1 MNPSHSPSNPVHRD
15 THEVHDLVDARVP
28 VSTSANEPVQLTASG
43 VATSGVG
50 TLAPQNEAAPLDE
63 AALAALATRIR
74 AWGRELGFGAIG
86 ISDTD
91 LSHAEAGLAAWLEA
105 GCHGEMD
112 YMAKHG
118 MKRARPAE
126 LVAGTRR
133 VITAR
138 MAYLPAATLAGAALS
153 NAPGKKAES
162 ASQAEIQPQAHGG
175 AATDARET
183 GAHED
188 WRRREHARLADPQA
202 AVVSIYARGR
212 DYHKVMRAR
221 LQQLAERIEAEIGAF
236 GFRVFTDSAPVLEVE
251 LAQKA
256 GIGWRGKHTLLL
268 QRDAGSLFFLGEI
281 YVDVPLPTDA
291 EDPASHAP
299 EQPGAHCGS
308 CTRCIDACPT
318 GAITGPYRVDA
329 RRCISYLTIELK
341 GSIPLELRELIGNRV
356 YGCDDCQLVCPW
368 NKFAQAAPVADFD
381 VRHGLDRASLVE
393 LFGWSAAQFDE
404 RMQGSA
410 IRRIGYECW
419 SRNIAVAMGNALR
432 ATREG
437 ADARSALHDGHDAHD
452 AREGRAA
459 IVAALHARAHDESAL
474 VREHVQWAL
483 EAA

>member
-1 MNPSHSPSNPVHRD
+1 MSPAPNAPTSCD
-15 THEVHDLVDARVP
+15 EAR
-28 VSTSANEPVQLTASG
+28 AERQF
-43 VATSGVG
+43 
-50 TLAPQNEAAPLDE
+50 DE
-63 AALAALATRIR
+63 AALHALARNIKT
-74 AWGRELGFGAIG
+74 WGRELGFGAIG

-91 LSHAEAGLAAWLEA
+91 LSAAEAPLAAWLEA

-126 LVAGTRR
+126 LVAGTLR

-138 MAYLPAATLAGAALS
+138 IAYLPAHAMSGK
-153 NAPGKKAES
+153 PGES
-162 ASQAEIQPQAHGG
+162 EPQ
-175 AATDARET
+175 EVPPS
-183 GAHED
+183 ED
-188 WRRREHARLADPQA
+188 WRAVEHARLADPSA

-212 DYHKVMRAR
+212 DYHKVMRNR
-221 LQQLAERIEAEIGAF
+221 LQHLSEKIQAEIGAF
-236 GFRVFTDSAPVLEVE
+236 GYRVFTDSAPVLEVE

-291 EDPASHAP
+291 ETSPEHAP
-299 EQPGAHCGS
+299 ETPGSHCGS
-308 CTRCIDACPT
+308 CARCIGACPT
-318 GAITGPYRVDA
+318 GAIVAPYKVDA
-329 RRCISYLTIELK
+329 RLCISYLTIELK
-341 GSIPLELRELIGNRV
+341 GSIPVDMRPLIGNRV

-393 LFGWSAAQFDE
+393 LFSWSADEFDT

-410 IRRIGYECW
+410 IRRIGYESW
-419 SRNIAVAMGNALR
+419 LRNLAVGMGNALR
-432 ATREG
+432 APRESLS
-437 ADARSALHDGHDAHD
+437 ADARK
-452 AREGRAA
+452 A
-459 IVAALHARAHDESAL
+459 IVEALERRADDSSHV

>member
-1 MNPSHSPSNPVHRD
+1 MNRSPES
-15 THEVHDLVDARVP
+15 P
-28 VSTSANEPVQLTASG
+28 VSPVSDASASG
-43 VATSGVG
+43 G
-50 TLAPQNEAAPLDE
+50 EARAERQFDE
-63 AALAALATRIR
+63 AALRALAQNIKT
-74 AWGRELGFGAIG
+74 WGRELGFGAIG

-91 LSHAEAGLAAWLEA
+91 LSAAEAPLAAWLEA

-126 LVAGTRR
+126 LVAGTLR

-138 MAYLPAATLAGAALS
+138 IAYLPQQS
-153 NAPGKKAES
+153 MSGKPAES
-162 ASQAEIQPQAHGG
+162 E
-175 AATDARET
+175 R
-183 GAHED
+183 HEAPHNRD
-188 WRRREHARLADPQA
+188 WRAAEQARLADPSA

-212 DYHKVMRAR
+212 DYHKVMRNR
-221 LQQLAERIEAEIGAF
+221 LQHLSEKIQAEIGAF
-236 GFRVFTDSAPVLEVE
+236 GYRVFTDSAPVLEVE

-291 EDPASHAP
+291 ETSPEVAP
-299 EQPGAHCGS
+299 ETPGSHCGS
-308 CTRCIDACPT
+308 CSRCIGACPT
-318 GAITGPYRVDA
+318 GAIVGPYKVDA
-329 RRCISYLTIELK
+329 RLCISYLTIELK
-341 GSIPLELRELIGNRV
+341 GSIPVEMRPLIGNRV

-381 VRHGLDRASLVE
+381 VRHGLDRASLLE
-393 LFGWSAAQFDE
+393 LFAWSADEFDT

-410 IRRIGYECW
+410 IRRIGYESW
-419 SRNIAVAMGNALR
+419 LRNLAVGMGNALR
-432 ATREG
+432 ASP
-437 ADARSALHDGHDAHD
+437 DALSDE
-452 AREGRAA
+452 AREA
-459 IVAALHARAHDESAL
+459 IVEALTRRADDPSPL

>member
-1 MNPSHSPSNPVHRD
+1 MNRSPKS
-15 THEVHDLVDARVP
+15 P
-28 VSTSANEPVQLTASG
+28 VSCTPASADDAVRASG
-43 VATSGVG
+43 ATSRF
-50 TLAPQNEAAPLDE
+50 DE
-63 AALAALATRIR
+63 AALRALALDIKT
-74 AWGRELGFGAIG
+74 WGRELGFGAIG

-91 LSHAEAGLAAWLEA
+91 LSAAEAPLAAWLEA

-138 MAYLPAATLAGAALS
+138 IAYLPAQTLGAEA
-153 NAPGKKAES
+153 AE
-162 ASQAEIQPQAHGG
+162 
-175 AATDARET
+175 
-183 GAHED
+183 GAHEGRHESAPESMPQDVTQPVSRATLRARD
-188 WRRREHARLADPQA
+188 WRAAEHARLADPST

-212 DYHKVMRAR
+212 DYHKVMRQR
-221 LQQLAERIEAEIGAF
+221 LQQLADRIEAAIGPF
-236 GFRVFTDSAPVLEVE
+236 GYRVFTDSAPVLEVE

-291 EDPASHAP
+291 ETSPEAAP
-299 EQPGAHCGS
+299 ETPGSHCGS
-308 CTRCIDACPT
+308 CARCIGACPT
-318 GAITGPYRVDA
+318 GAIVAPYKVDA

-341 GSIPLELRELIGNRV
+341 GSIPLELRPLIGNRV

-393 LFGWSAAQFDE
+393 LFAWSAEEFDT

-410 IRRIGYECW
+410 IRRIGYESW
-419 SRNIAVAMGNALR
+419 LRNLAVGMGNALR
-432 ATREG
+432 AAPG
-437 ADARSALHDGHDAHD
+437 SLDLDARG
-452 AREGRAA
+452 A
-459 IVAALHARAHDESAL
+459 IVLALRQRADDPSAV
-474 VREHVQWAL
+474 VREHVEWAL

>member
-1 MNPSHSPSNPVHRD
+1 MNRSPKSPVFCTPASAD
-15 THEVHDLVDARVP
+15 DAMR
-28 VSTSANEPVQLTASG
+28 ASG
-43 VATSGVG
+43 ATSRF
-50 TLAPQNEAAPLDE
+50 DE
-63 AALAALATRIR
+63 AALRALALDIKT
-74 AWGRELGFGAIG
+74 WGRELGFGAIG

-91 LSHAEAGLAAWLEA
+91 LSAAEAPLAAWLEA

-138 MAYLPAATLAGAALS
+138 IAYLPAQTLEAEAA
-153 NAPGKKAES
+153 E
-162 ASQAEIQPQAHGG
+162 
-175 AATDARET
+175 
-183 GAHED
+183 GAHEGGHESAPESMPQDVTQPASRATPRARD
-188 WRRREHARLADPQA
+188 WRAAEHARLADPST

-212 DYHKVMRAR
+212 DYHKVMRQR
-221 LQQLAERIEAEIGAF
+221 LQQLADRIEAAIGPF
-236 GFRVFTDSAPVLEVE
+236 GYRVFTDSAPVLEVE

-291 EDPASHAP
+291 ETSPEAAP
-299 EQPGAHCGS
+299 ETPGSHCGS
-308 CTRCIDACPT
+308 CARCIGACPT
-318 GAITGPYRVDA
+318 GAIVAPYKVDA

-341 GSIPLELRELIGNRV
+341 GSIPLDLRPLIGNRV

-393 LFGWSAAQFDE
+393 LFAWSAEEFDT

-410 IRRIGYECW
+410 IRRIGYESW
-419 SRNIAVAMGNALR
+419 LRNLAVGMGNALR
-432 ATREG
+432 A
-437 ADARSALHDGHDAHD
+437 APASLDLDA
-452 AREGRAA
+452 RAA
-459 IVAALHARAHDESAL
+459 IVLALRQRADDPSAV
-474 VREHVQWAL
+474 VREHVEWAL

>member
-1 MNPSHSPSNPVHRD
+1 MNRSPES
-15 THEVHDLVDARVP
+15 P
-28 VSTSANEPVQLTASG
+28 VSPAPNAPTSCD
-43 VATSGVG
+43 
-50 TLAPQNEAAPLDE
+50 EARAERQFDE
-63 AALAALATRIR
+63 AALHALARNIKT
-74 AWGRELGFGAIG
+74 WGRELGFGAIG

-91 LSHAEAGLAAWLEA
+91 LSAAEAPLAAWLEA

-126 LVAGTRR
+126 LVAGTLR

-138 MAYLPAATLAGAALS
+138 IAYLPAHAMSGK
-153 NAPGKKAES
+153 PGES
-162 ASQAEIQPQAHGG
+162 EPQ
-175 AATDARET
+175 EVPPS
-183 GAHED
+183 ED
-188 WRRREHARLADPQA
+188 WRAVEHARLADPSA

-212 DYHKVMRAR
+212 DYHKVMRNR
-221 LQQLAERIEAEIGAF
+221 LQHLSEKIQAEIGSF
-236 GFRVFTDSAPVLEVE
+236 GYRVFTDSAPVLEVE

-281 YVDVPLPTDA
+281 YVGVPLPTDA
-291 EDPASHAP
+291 ETSPEHAP
-299 EQPGAHCGS
+299 ETPGSHCGS
-308 CTRCIDACPT
+308 CARCIGACPT
-318 GAITGPYRVDA
+318 GAIVAPYKVDA
-329 RRCISYLTIELK
+329 RLCISYLTIELK
-341 GSIPLELRELIGNRV
+341 GSIPVDMRPLIGNRV

-393 LFGWSAAQFDE
+393 LFGWSADEFDT

-410 IRRIGYECW
+410 IRRIGYESW
-419 SRNIAVAMGNALR
+419 LRNLAVGMGNALR
-432 ATREG
+432 APRETLS
-437 ADARSALHDGHDAHD
+437 ADARG
-452 AREGRAA
+452 A
-459 IVAALHARAHDESAL
+459 IVEALQRRAGDSSHV

>member
-1 MNPSHSPSNPVHRD
+1 MNRSPDPPESCTP
-15 THEVHDLVDARVP
+15 
-28 VSTSANEPVQLTASG
+28 ASDDD
-43 VATSGVG
+43 VRAVRHF
-50 TLAPQNEAAPLDE
+50 DE
-63 AALAALATRIR
+63 AALEALAQRIKT
-74 AWGRELGFGAIG
+74 WGRELGFSAVG

-91 LSHAEAGLAAWLEA
+91 LTAAEAGLAAWLEA

-126 LVAGTRR
+126 LVAGTLR

-138 MAYLPAATLAGAALS
+138 IAYLPAETLAG
-153 NAPGKKAES
+153 KRDES
-162 ASQAEIQPQAHGG
+162 HAGVASDSAGSAVQPAIY
-175 AATDARET
+175 
-183 GAHED
+183 D
-188 WRRREHARLADPQA
+188 WRVQENQRLSDPSA

-212 DYHKVMRAR
+212 DYHKVMRNR
-221 LQQLAERIEAEIGAF
+221 LQQLAEKVEAEIGAF
-236 GFRVFTDSAPVLEVE
+236 GFRVFTDSAPVLEIE

-291 EDPASHAP
+291 QTAP
-299 EQPGAHCGS
+299 ERAPETPGAHCGS

-318 GAITGPYRVDA
+318 GAIVEPYKVDA

-341 GSIPLELRELIGNRV
+341 GSIPEDLRPLIGNRV
-356 YGCDDCQLVCPW
+356 YGCDDCQTVCPW

-381 VRHGLDRASLVE
+381 VRHGLDRATLVE
-393 LFGWSAAQFDE
+393 LFEWSADDFDT

-410 IRRIGYECW
+410 IRRIGYESW
-419 SRNIAVAMGNALR
+419 LRNLAVGMGNALR
-432 ATREG
+432 ADRASVS
-437 ADARSALHDGHDAHD
+437 ADA
-452 AREGRAA
+452 RAA
-459 IVAALHARAHDESAL
+459 IVDALHKRADDASAI

>member
-1 MNPSHSPSNPVHRD
+1 VSPAPNAPTSSD
-15 THEVHDLVDARVP
+15 EAR
-28 VSTSANEPVQLTASG
+28 AERQF
-43 VATSGVG
+43 
-50 TLAPQNEAAPLDE
+50 DE
-63 AALAALATRIR
+63 AALHALARNIKT
-74 AWGRELGFGAIG
+74 WGRELGFGAIG

-91 LSHAEAGLAAWLEA
+91 LSAAEAPLAAWLEA

-126 LVAGTRR
+126 LVAGTLR

-138 MAYLPAATLAGAALS
+138 IAYLPAHAMSGKPGES
-153 NAPGKKAES
+153 EPQEAPPS
-162 ASQAEIQPQAHGG
+162 
-175 AATDARET
+175 
-183 GAHED
+183 ED
-188 WRRREHARLADPQA
+188 WRAVEHARLADPSA

-212 DYHKVMRAR
+212 DYHKVMRNR
-221 LQQLAERIEAEIGAF
+221 LQHLSEKIQAEIGAF
-236 GFRVFTDSAPVLEVE
+236 GYRVFTDSAPVLEVE

-291 EDPASHAP
+291 ETSPERAP
-299 EQPGAHCGS
+299 ETPGSHCGS
-308 CTRCIDACPT
+308 CARCIGACPT
-318 GAITGPYRVDA
+318 GAIVAPYKVDA
-329 RRCISYLTIELK
+329 RLCISYLTIELK
-341 GSIPLELRELIGNRV
+341 GSIPVDMRPLIGNRV

-393 LFGWSAAQFDE
+393 LFGWSADEFDT

-410 IRRIGYECW
+410 IRRIGYESW
-419 SRNIAVAMGNALR
+419 LRNLAVGMGNALR
-432 ATREG
+432 APRDTLS
-437 ADARSALHDGHDAHD
+437 ADARG
-452 AREGRAA
+452 A
-459 IVAALHARAHDESAL
+459 IVEALERRADDTSHV

>member
-1 MNPSHSPSNPVHRD
+1 MC
-15 THEVHDLVDARVP
+15 P
-28 VSTSANEPVQLTASG
+28 VSNAP
-43 VATSGVG
+43 ATGD
-50 TLAPQNEAAPLDE
+50 EARAERQFDE
-63 AALAALATRIR
+63 AALHALAQNIKT
-74 AWGRELGFGAIG
+74 WGRELGFGAIG

-91 LSHAEAGLAAWLEA
+91 LSAAEAPLAAWLEA

-126 LVAGTRR
+126 LVAGTLR

-138 MAYLPAATLAGAALS
+138 IAYLPADVL
-153 NAPGKKAES
+153 NGKQPES
-162 ASQAEIQPQAHGG
+162 DSSKGPLNQ
-175 AATDARET
+175 
-183 GAHED
+183 D
-188 WRRREHARLADPQA
+188 WRGAEHARLADPAA

-212 DYHKVMRAR
+212 DYHKVMRNR
-221 LQQLAERIEAEIGAF
+221 LQHLSEKIQAEIGAF
-236 GFRVFTDSAPVLEVE
+236 GYRVFTDSAPVLEVE

-291 EDPASHAP
+291 ETSPEVAP
-299 EQPGAHCGS
+299 ETPGSHCGS
-308 CTRCIDACPT
+308 CSRCIDACPT
-318 GAITGPYRVDA
+318 GAIVGPYKVDA
-329 RRCISYLTIELK
+329 RLCISYLTIELK
-341 GSIPLELRELIGNRV
+341 GSIPVEMRPLIGNRV

-393 LFGWSAAQFDE
+393 LFGWNADDFDT

-410 IRRIGYECW
+410 IRRIGYESW
-419 SRNIAVAMGNALR
+419 LRNLAVGMGNALR
-432 ATREG
+432 ASR
-437 ADARSALHDGHDAHD
+437 DALSAE
-452 AREGRAA
+452 AREA
-459 IVAALHARAHDESAL
+459 IVEALRRRADDPSAL

>member
-1 MNPSHSPSNPVHRD
+1 MNRSPESPVSCTPASSD
-15 THEVHDLVDARVP
+15 DAR
-28 VSTSANEPVQLTASG
+28 AERHF
-43 VATSGVG
+43 
-50 TLAPQNEAAPLDE
+50 DE
-63 AALAALATRIR
+63 AALKALALNIKT
-74 AWGRELGFGAIG
+74 WGRELGFGAVG

-91 LSHAEAGLAAWLEA
+91 LSAAEAPLAAWLEA

-138 MAYLPAATLAGAALS
+138 IAYLPAQTLS
-153 NAPGKKAES
+153 GKARES
-162 ASQAEIQPQAHGG
+162 ALQDGPLTQ
-175 AATDARET
+175 
-183 GAHED
+183 D
-188 WRRREHARLADPQA
+188 WRAAEHARLADPSA

-212 DYHKVMRAR
+212 DYHKVMRNR
-221 LQQLAERIEAEIGAF
+221 LQHLAEKIEAEIGAF
-236 GFRVFTDSAPVLEVE
+236 GYRVFTDSAPVLEVE

-291 EDPASHAP
+291 DTMPEVAP
-299 EQPGAHCGS
+299 ETPGSHCGS
-308 CTRCIDACPT
+308 CTRCIGACPT
-318 GAITGPYRVDA
+318 GAIVAPYKVDA
-329 RRCISYLTIELK
+329 RLCISYLTIELK
-341 GSIPLELRELIGNRV
+341 GSIPLELRPLIGNRV

-393 LFGWSAAQFDE
+393 LFAWSADEFDT

-410 IRRIGYECW
+410 IRRIGYESW
-419 SRNIAVAMGNALR
+419 LRNLAVGMGNALR
-432 ATREG
+432 ASPDSLSEP
-437 ADARSALHDGHDAHD
+437 
-452 AREGRAA
+452 AREA
-459 IVAALHARAHDESAL
+459 IVQALRMRADDASAV
-474 VREHVQWAL
+474 VREHVEWAL

>member
-1 MNPSHSPSNPVHRD
+1 MNRSPESPVSCTPASD
-15 THEVHDLVDARVP
+15 DDAR
-28 VSTSANEPVQLTASG
+28 AKRQ
-43 VATSGVG
+43 
-50 TLAPQNEAAPLDE
+50 LDE
-63 AALAALATRIR
+63 AALAALALRIKT
-74 AWGRELGFGAIG
+74 WGRELGFGAVG

-91 LSHAEAGLAAWLEA
+91 LSAAEAGLAAWLEA

-126 LVAGTRR
+126 LVAHTRR

-138 MAYLPAATLAGAALS
+138 MAYLPAAPQVGKPGESAVSAGALAGDSPARNTPDSAARRARQAGEGRS
-153 NAPGKKAES
+153 GAEEADANEAPE
-162 ASQAEIQPQAHGG
+162 ASTVPQ
-175 AATDARET
+175 T
-183 GAHED
+183 
-188 WRRREHARLADPQA
+188 WRALEHARLADPSA

-212 DYHKVMRAR
+212 DYHKVMRNR
-221 LQQLAERIEAEIGAF
+221 LQQLAEKIEAEIGAY
-236 GFRVFTDSAPVLEVE
+236 GYRVFTDSAPVLEVE

-281 YVDVPLPTDA
+281 YLDLPLPTDA
-291 EDPASHAP
+291 ETSPAEAP
-299 EQPGAHCGS
+299 ETPGAHCGS

-318 GAITGPYRVDA
+318 GAIVAPYKVDA
-329 RRCISYLTIELK
+329 QRCISYLTIELK
-341 GSIPLELRELIGNRV
+341 GSIPQDLRPLIGNRV

-381 VRHGLDRASLVE
+381 VRHGLDRATLTD
-393 LFGWSAAQFDE
+393 LFNWSAEEFDT

-419 SRNIAVAMGNALR
+419 LRNLAVGMGNALR
-432 ATREG
+432 ADPASVAG
-437 ADARSALHDGHDAHD
+437 DA
-452 AREGRAA
+452 RAA
-459 IVAALHARAHDESAL
+459 IVDALRRRANDPSAL
-474 VREHVQWAL
+474 VREHVEWAL

>member
-1 MNPSHSPSNPVHRD
+1 MSPAPNAPTSCD
-15 THEVHDLVDARVP
+15 EAR
-28 VSTSANEPVQLTASG
+28 AERQF
-43 VATSGVG
+43 
-50 TLAPQNEAAPLDE
+50 DE
-63 AALAALATRIR
+63 AALHALARNIKT
-74 AWGRELGFGAIG
+74 WGRELGFGAIG

-91 LSHAEAGLAAWLEA
+91 LSAAEAPLAAWLEA

-126 LVAGTRR
+126 LVAGTLR

-138 MAYLPAATLAGAALS
+138 IAYLPAHAMSGKPGESEPQEAPLS
-153 NAPGKKAES
+153 
-162 ASQAEIQPQAHGG
+162 
-175 AATDARET
+175 
-183 GAHED
+183 ED
-188 WRRREHARLADPQA
+188 WRAVEHARLADPSA

-212 DYHKVMRAR
+212 DYHKVMRNR
-221 LQQLAERIEAEIGAF
+221 LQHLSEKIQAEIGAF
-236 GFRVFTDSAPVLEVE
+236 GYRVFTDSAPVLEVE

-291 EDPASHAP
+291 ETSPEHAP
-299 EQPGAHCGS
+299 ETPGSHCGS
-308 CTRCIDACPT
+308 CARCIGACPT
-318 GAITGPYRVDA
+318 GAIVAPYKVDA
-329 RRCISYLTIELK
+329 RLCISYLTIELK
-341 GSIPLELRELIGNRV
+341 GSIPVDMRPLIGNRV

-393 LFGWSAAQFDE
+393 LFGWSADEFDT

-410 IRRIGYECW
+410 IRRIGYESW
-419 SRNIAVAMGNALR
+419 LRNLAVGMGNALR
-432 ATREG
+432 APRETLS
-437 ADARSALHDGHDAHD
+437 ADARK
-452 AREGRAA
+452 A
-459 IVAALHARAHDESAL
+459 IVEALERRADDSSHV

>member
-1 MNPSHSPSNPVHRD
+1 MNRSPESPVSRTPASD
-15 THEVHDLVDARVP
+15 DDAR
-28 VSTSANEPVQLTASG
+28 AERR
-43 VATSGVG
+43 
-50 TLAPQNEAAPLDE
+50 LDE
-63 AALAALATRIR
+63 AALRALALDIKT
-74 AWGRELGFGAIG
+74 WGRELGFAAIG

-91 LSHAEAGLAAWLEA
+91 LSAAEAPLAAWLEA

-138 MAYLPAATLAGAALS
+138 IAYLPARTL
-153 NAPGKKAES
+153 NGKANES
-162 ASQAEIQPQAHGG
+162 ALPDVPPAPQ
-175 AATDARET
+175 
-183 GAHED
+183 D
-188 WRRREHARLADPQA
+188 WRAAEHARLADPSA

-212 DYHKVMRAR
+212 DYHKVMRNR
-221 LQQLAERIEAEIGAF
+221 LQQLAEKIEAAIGVF
-236 GFRVFTDSAPVLEVE
+236 GYRVFTDSAPVLEVE

-291 EDPASHAP
+291 ETSPDVAP
-299 EQPGAHCGS
+299 ETPGSHCGS
-308 CTRCIDACPT
+308 CTRCIGACPT
-318 GAITGPYRVDA
+318 GAIVAPYKVDA

-341 GSIPLELRELIGNRV
+341 GNIPLEMRPLIGNRV

-368 NKFAQAAPVADFD
+368 NKFAQAAPVDDFD

-393 LFGWSAAQFDE
+393 LFAWSAQEFDT

-410 IRRIGYECW
+410 IRRIGYESW
-419 SRNIAVAMGNALR
+419 LRNLAVGMGNALR
-432 ATREG
+432 ASSESLSG
-437 ADARSALHDGHDAHD
+437 D
-452 AREGRAA
+452 AREA
-459 IVAALHARAHDESAL
+459 IVEALRSRADDPSAV
-474 VREHVQWAL
+474 VREHVEWAL

>member
-1 MNPSHSPSNPVHRD
+1 VC
-15 THEVHDLVDARVP
+15 P
-28 VSTSANEPVQLTASG
+28 VSNAP
-43 VATSGVG
+43 ATGD
-50 TLAPQNEAAPLDE
+50 EARAERQFDE
-63 AALAALATRIR
+63 AALHALAQNIKT
-74 AWGRELGFGAIG
+74 WGRELGFGAIG

-91 LSHAEAGLAAWLEA
+91 LSAAEAPLAAWLEA

-126 LVAGTRR
+126 LVAGTLR

-138 MAYLPAATLAGAALS
+138 IAYLPADVL
-153 NAPGKKAES
+153 NGKQPES
-162 ASQAEIQPQAHGG
+162 DSSEGPLNQ
-175 AATDARET
+175 
-183 GAHED
+183 D
-188 WRRREHARLADPQA
+188 WRGAEHARLADPAA

-212 DYHKVMRAR
+212 DYHKVMRNR
-221 LQQLAERIEAEIGAF
+221 LQHLSEKIQAEIGAF
-236 GFRVFTDSAPVLEVE
+236 GYRVFTDSAPVLEVE

-291 EDPASHAP
+291 ETSPEVAP
-299 EQPGAHCGS
+299 ETPGSHCGS
-308 CTRCIDACPT
+308 CSRCIDACPT
-318 GAITGPYRVDA
+318 GAIVGPYKVDA
-329 RRCISYLTIELK
+329 RLCISYLTIELK
-341 GSIPLELRELIGNRV
+341 GSIPVEMRPLIGNRV

-393 LFGWSAAQFDE
+393 LFGWSADDFDT

-410 IRRIGYECW
+410 IRRIGYESW
-419 SRNIAVAMGNALR
+419 LRNLAVGMGNALR
-432 ATREG
+432 ASR
-437 ADARSALHDGHDAHD
+437 DALSAE
-452 AREGRAA
+452 AREA
-459 IVAALHARAHDESAL
+459 IVEALRRRADDPSAL